1 MSSLRQVQE
10 QWHLSDQPG
19 PVEADSIA
27 ETIERRVSQ
36 GTMTTW
42 LESSRGR
49 TISLVSNGSRAMVML
64 LEHSD
69 GDPGEHAIHPAGVG
83 SSGGF
88 VPENGQVD
96 DYPDRD
102 TVPMGEAL
110 QILVHLVGEG
120 VPPSDA
126 SWQVDR

>member
-1 MSSLRQVQE
+1 MQE
-10 QWHLSDQPG
+10 QWHLADQPG
-19 PVEADSIA
+19 PLEADVIVA
-27 ETIERRVSQ
+27 TIERRVSQ
-36 GTMTTW
+36 GSMTTW

-49 TISLVSNGSRAMVML
+49 TITLVSNGFRAMLML

-69 GDPGEHAIHPAGVG
+69 GDPGEHAIDPAGVG

-88 VPENGQVD
+88 VLENGQVD
-96 DYPDRD
+96 DYPDQD

-110 QILVHLVGEG
+110 RILAHLVAEG

-126 SWQVDR
+126 SWHVDR

>member
-1 MSSLRQVQE
+1 MQE
-10 QWHLSDQPG
+10 QWHLSDRPG

-27 ETIERRVSQ
+27 ATVERRVSQ
-36 GTMTTW
+36 GTMPTW
-42 LESSRGR
+42 LVSSRGR
-49 TISLVSNGSRAMVML
+49 TITLVSNGSRAMVMF

-69 GDPGEHAIHPAGVG
+69 GDPGEHAIDPTGVG

-88 VPENGQVD
+88 VLENGQVD

-110 QILVHLVGEG
+110 RILAHLVAEG
-120 VPPSDA
+120 LPPSDA